1 MKVEIIT
8 IGDEILIG
16 QTVDTNSAWMASK
29 LNEIG
34 VRVNRINSISDEA
47 GSIITTLE
55 EAFQRVDLVLM
66 TGGLGPTNDDI
77 TKKTLSRHFGMELK
91 MNEVVLADITAFF
104 TSRGKGMLQM
114 NSDQALLPEGA
125 VVLRN
130 YKGTASGM
138 WFERDGKSVVSM
150 PGVPYEMEHLMETGV
165 IPRIIEKYKTTPVF
179 HHTLMTFGEG
189 ESFIAERI
197 KEWEASLS
205 GTGVKLAYLPS
216 PGIVKL
222 RLSAF
227 GPDKSLL
234 ELSVMSKVAELEV
247 LIPELIYG
255 HNDETMEKVVSNLLK
270 TKGLRIATAESC
282 TGGYIAHLLTS
293 IAGSSAY
300 YEGSFC
306 TYSYRSK
313 SEILGVDED
322 LILHQGAVSGEVV
335 QAMVKGVF
343 THFHTDYAIAVSGIA
358 GPDGGT
364 LEKPVGTV
372 WMCVGTKENQVTQCF
387 HFGKDRMRN
396 IRMTALHALN
406 LVRLSILA
414 S

>member
-1 MKVEIIT
+1 
-8 IGDEILIG
+8 
-16 QTVDTNSAWMASK
+16 MATK

-34 VRVNRINSISDEA
+34 VRVSRINTIADESEA
-47 GSIITTLE
+47 IITTLE
-55 EAFQRVDLVLM
+55 EVFQRVDLVLM
-66 TGGLGPTNDDI
+66 TGGLGPTNDDL
-77 TKKTLSRHFGMELK
+77 TKKTLSDYFGMELK
-91 MNEVVLADITAFF
+91 INEEVLADITAYF
-104 TSRGKGMLQM
+104 TSRGKKMLQM
-114 NSDQALLPEGA
+114 NIDQALLPDGA
-125 VVLRN
+125 YVLRN

-165 IPRIIEKYKTTPVF
+165 IPRIIEKYRTTPVF

-197 KEWEASLS
+197 KDWEAGLS
-205 GTGVKLAYLPS
+205 GSGVKLAYLPS

-227 GPDKSLL
+227 GQNKSEL
-234 ELSVMSKVAELEV
+234 EETVMSKVNELEA
-247 LIPELIYG
+247 LIPELVYG
-255 HNDETMEKVVSNLLK
+255 HNDETMEMAVANLLK
-270 TKGLRIATAESC
+270 NRGMTIATAESC

-293 IAGSSAY
+293 IPGSSSY

-313 SEILGVDED
+313 TKILGVDSE
-322 LILHQGAVSGEVV
+322 LIAVQGAVSGEVV
-335 QAMVKGVF
+335 EAMVKGVF
-343 THFHTDYAIAVSGIA
+343 THFDTDYAIAVSGIA
-358 GPDGGT
+358 GPAGGT
-364 LEKPVGTV
+364 PEKPVGTV

-387 HFGKDRMRN
+387 HFGRDRMRN

-406 LVRLSILA
+406 LVRLSILD